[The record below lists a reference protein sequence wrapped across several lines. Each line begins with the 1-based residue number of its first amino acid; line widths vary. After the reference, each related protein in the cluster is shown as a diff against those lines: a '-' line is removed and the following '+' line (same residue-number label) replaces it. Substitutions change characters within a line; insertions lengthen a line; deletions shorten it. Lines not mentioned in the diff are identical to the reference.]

1 MPITSTCASS
11 RRPIESARSSLQSSK
26 HSCQFQSCAPACLLQ
41 TFQEGKNGFRRSHSS
56 SNVFQFQDWR
66 KSCYIM
72 LLHQIAACHASTS
85 SAPVRVQNFYLRA
98 ACTFCMAYMAPVI
111 YVCIHTQLHRCANP
125 VGPNCLST
133 SGTSSRT
140 KISLETRES
149 RHFSCM
155 RDNALSTLGET
166 CHCLPI
172 SKTKRALHSM
182 IIGPPTPNKPE
193 AIRIRSQYNLYF
205 EL

>member
-85 SAPVRVQNFYLRA
+85 SASVRVQNFYLRA
-98 ACTFCMAYMAPVI
+98 ACTFCMAYMAPVYI
-111 YVCIHTQLHRCANP
+111 HSYTDVQILSGRIVCRLRVLRPGRRSASRP
-125 VGPNCLST
+125 GKA
-133 SGTSSRT
+133 GTSAACETMHSRL
-140 KISLETRES
+140 LEKPVIVFRS
-149 RHFSCM
+149 PRL
-155 RDNALSTLGET
+155 R
-166 CHCLPI
+166 
-172 SKTKRALHSM
+172 
-182 IIGPPTPNKPE
+182 GPF
-193 AIRIRSQYNLYF
+193 IQ
-205 EL
+205 